1 MKTSLRIAVAE
12 DEPELIADLEEIL
25 QELGHEVVISVG
37 DGAALLKAFQET
49 QVDLVITDIKMPVLD
64 GLTAIEQI
72 RSIRPVPVI
81 ILSAFHD
88 EEFLN
93 RALKEHVM
101 AYLVKPIQIQTLQMS
116 IELAM
121 QRFREFQA
129 LQTESDNLKHALEDR
144 KIIERAKGILMDRAN
159 LSEPDAFRRLQ
170 LLSSQKNKKM
180 VEIAQTIVDA
190 ELAFRLE

>member
-1 MKTSLRIAVAE
+1 MITSLRIAVAE
-12 DEPELIADLEEIL
+12 DEPELIADLEETL
-25 QELGHEVVISVG
+25 QELGHKVVIRVG
-37 DGAALLKAFQET
+37 DGAALLKEFQEIE
-49 QVDLVITDIKMPVLD
+49 VDLVITDIKMPVMD
-64 GLTAIEQI
+64 GLAAIEQI

-88 EEFLN
+88 EDFLN

-101 AYLVKPIQIQTLQMS
+101 AYLVKPIQTQTLQMS

-121 QRFREFQA
+121 QRFREFLA
-129 LQTESDNLKHALEDR
+129 LQAEADNLKHALEDR

-190 ELAFRLE
+190 ELAFRPE

>member
-25 QELGHEVVISVG
+25 QELGHQVVISVG
-37 DGAALLKAFQET
+37 DGASLLKEFQET
-49 QVDLVITDIKMPVLD
+49 QVDLVITDIKMPVMD

-88 EEFLN
+88 EELLN

-121 QRFREFQA
+121 QRFREFLA
-129 LQTESDNLKHALEDR
+129 LQAEADNLKHALEDR
-144 KIIERAKGILMDRAN
+144 KIIERAKGI
-159 LSEPDAFRRLQ
+159 
-170 LLSSQKNKKM
+170 
-180 VEIAQTIVDA
+180 
-190 ELAFRLE
+190 